1 MSLICQILSIQ
12 GISTLVRTHARR
24 GVNWIL
30 LKSCQCGLPYDF
42 TVRDGS
48 FTCASG
54 YVVYRARI
62 NYHHKPS
69 LDLTSLKA
77 NLTNFLT
84 GQDRNARIA
93 INGMEY
99 LVEPGPCGLTV
110 PYLDSPHCFNGTVAG
125 LVEDPSSTAQSTVY
139 ISSAPQDNTV
149 LIATVASMCAAVVL
163 LMFSGCILF
172 LVMKM
177 CKRYNLHSTDC

>member
-1 MSLICQILSIQ
+1 MQ
-12 GISTLVRTHARR
+12 GNSTTVSTQA
-24 GVNWIL
+24 GSEVNWIL
-30 LKSCQCGLPYDF
+30 YKSCKCALPYDF
-42 TVRDGS
+42 TVDDGY

-62 NYHHKPS
+62 SSYHNPS

-77 NLTNFLT
+77 NLNNFLT
-84 GQDRNARIA
+84 GQDRNARIT
-93 INGMEY
+93 INGRGY
-99 LVEPGPCGLTV
+99 LVEPGPCGVTV
-110 PYLDSPHCFNGTVAG
+110 PYLDSPHCFNSTVAD
-125 LVEDPSSTAQSTVY
+125 LVEDPSSTAQATVY

-149 LIATVASMCAAVVL
+149 LIAVVASMCGAVVL

-177 CKRYNLHSTDC
+177 CKMYDLHSTDC